1 MRQIPGIAKEQF
13 MNIGLKQISLSL
25 LFILATAEAF
35 ADPGGS
41 RRDDREIMHAFQLQR
56 VAVDRGEQRNEPRIA
71 APDERRRG
79 AEYGRQDTS
88 GFENRGDNN
97 ANDNS
102 KKQGRMSPEERRA
115 LRRQIDEAGHD
126 IYRPKR

>member
-1 MRQIPGIAKEQF
+1 
-13 MNIGLKQISLSL
+13 MNIGLKQISVSF

-35 ADPGGS
+35 ADPGGN
-41 RRDDREIMHAFQLQR
+41 RRGDWEFVRAFQLQK
-56 VAVDRGEQRNEPRIA
+56 VAVERGDQRNEPRIP

-79 AEYGRQDTS
+79 GEFGRQDTS
-88 GFENRGDNN
+88 GFENQGDNQPNN

-102 KKQGRMSPEERRA
+102 KRQGRMSPEERRA